1 MTILKNYLEA
11 KVNSRGNKN
20 LNYLSSFFSETEL
33 SILSEKTISIVGTNG
48 KSSTANNI
56 AMLLEGLD
64 KSYIVFTSPHL
75 YDYKE
80 RITAH
85 KDLNLNQYIEYL
97 EKFEL
102 ENNIILGYFESTFL
116 IAAKAFLHND
126 LDYFICEAGI
136 GGKYDTTSIIQS
148 KTVVLTSIGLDHTD
162 ILGNKITD
170 ILDQKIYVS
179 NNIETLFVS
188 VLNEDLIEIIKSEY
202 TNYSKSIFLSEY
214 LDNKNISFSK
224 LIFKDLNYYLSLMV
238 VDLLL
243 QDIKYAD
250 LTNIKIKEAKGRFE
264 IVNDS
269 PVKIIDGAHNY
280 EGVEILLRNYENKYG
295 NLNTDIFLGFKKG
308 KDINNIL
315 KLIIGKTNYNLHLI
329 EDDTFFDQEI
339 TKEIGYLLDK
349 HSKNYKIASLEQFK
363 KNKNPSI
370 LLGSLYLI
378 GEYKKREL

>member
-1 MTILKNYLEA
+1 MTNLKNYLEA

-33 SILSEKTISIVGTNG
+33 AILSNKTISIVGTNG

-56 AMLLEGLD
+56 AMLLKGLD
-64 KSYIVFTSPHL
+64 KSYIAFTSPHL
-75 YDYKE
+75 FDYKE
-80 RITAH
+80 RMTAH
-85 KDLNLNQYIEYL
+85 KDLNFNEYIQYL
-97 EKFEL
+97 ENFEL
-102 ENNIILGYFESTFL
+102 KNNINLGYFESTFL

-126 LDYFICEAGI
+126 MDYFICEAGI
-136 GGKYDTTSIIQS
+136 GGKYDTTSVIQS

-170 ILDQKIYVS
+170 ILNQKINVS
-179 NNIETLFVS
+179 DNIETLFVS
-188 VLNEDLIEIIKSEY
+188 VLNEELIEIIKSQY
-202 TNYSKSIFLSEY
+202 TNYSQSIYLSEY
-214 LDNKNISFSK
+214 LISKNILFSN
-224 LIFKDLNYYLSLMV
+224 LIFKELNYYLSLMV
-238 VDLLL
+238 VDSLL

-250 LTNIKIKEAKGRFE
+250 LTNIKIQEAKGRFE

-269 PVKIIDGAHNY
+269 PIKIIDGAHNY

-295 NLNTDIFLGFKKG
+295 DLNTDLFVGFKKG
-308 KDINNIL
+308 KDINNIFN
-315 KLIIGKTNYNLHLI
+315 LIIGKTNYNLHLI

-349 HSKNYKIASLEQFK
+349 HGKNYKISSLEQFNR
-363 KNKNPSI
+363 NKNPSI

-378 GEYKKREL
+378 GEYKKRNI